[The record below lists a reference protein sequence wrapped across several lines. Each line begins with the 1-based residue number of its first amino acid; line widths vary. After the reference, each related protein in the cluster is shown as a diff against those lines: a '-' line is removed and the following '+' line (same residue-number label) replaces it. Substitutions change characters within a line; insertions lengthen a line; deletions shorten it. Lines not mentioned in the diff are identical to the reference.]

1 MPGMSSELYFIH
13 NNINIR
19 TGNEGDK
26 KKIHYTTTDSSIYV
40 LGQAQT
46 TQLYFWVFLP
56 NACGACMSLFSQ
68 DIASGC
74 ISAAT
79 AGGVM

>member
-1 MPGMSSELYFIH
+1 MKEI
-13 NNINIR
+13 
-19 TGNEGDK
+19 K
-26 KKIHYTTTDSSIYV
+26 KYIHYSTTDSSIYV

-56 NACGACMSLFSQ
+56 NACGTCMSLFSQ